1 MNKLDSWTN
10 LTLFIINYLIDVIV
24 KYIYSRSGK
33 FPSATVAID
42 SDFNFSRMRE
52 DNWLLLAAAASYS
65 ACVFW
70 PIVLR
75 FMIYIICCQIL
86 STQRKCKEVYNS
98 FSDA

>member
-10 LTLFIINYLIDVIV
+10 LTLFIINYLIV

-33 FPSATVAID
+33 FPSATVNVAID
-42 SDFNFSRMRE
+42 SDFNFSRMRKT
-52 DNWLLLAAAASYS
+52 NWLLLAAAASYS